1 MTMVDL
7 GVLFA
12 QALSGLTNASFLFL
26 MASGLS
32 LIFGVMRVLNFAH
45 GSLYMVG
52 AYVAYQCVVWLGPGE
67 TSFWVA
73 VVASATVIA
82 VLGGVIERFLFRLL
96 YTPEELYQLLF
107 TYALVLFFTDFVKVV
122 WGVKQHS
129 VSRPPSLAGHNVVF
143 GTTLPDYNL
152 FIILLGPTIALV
164 LWLALQRTRAGRL
177 IRAAALDREMLE
189 TLGVNVNLLYLG
201 TFVVGSFLAGLAGAL
216 ITPVAA
222 IVPGMDAEIIIALFI
237 IVVIGG
243 LGSFWGTFL
252 GSVIYGLV
260 FSFGILLMPRFSL
273 FAVGA
278 LMVAVLILRP
288 TGLLGGK
295 ALK

>member
-1 MTMVDL
+1 MADVT
-7 GVLFA
+7 VLFA

-32 LIFGVMRVLNFAH
+32 LIFGVLRILNFAH

-52 AYVAYQCVVWLGPGE
+52 AYIAYQFVVWFGPSE
-67 TSFWVA
+67 LTFWGA
-73 VVASATVIA
+73 VVLAATIVAI
-82 VLGGVIERFLFRLL
+82 LGGLIERFLLRHL
-96 YTPEELYQLLF
+96 YSREELYQLLF
-107 TYALVLFFTDFVKVV
+107 TYALVLFFTDLVKLI
-122 WGVKQHS
+122 WGVEQHS
-129 VSRPPSLAGHNVVF
+129 VSRPPSLSASSSLL

-152 FIILLGPTIALV
+152 FIILLGPAIALV
-164 LWLALQRTRAGRL
+164 LWVVLQRTKAGRL

-189 TLGVNVNLLYLG
+189 ALGVNVNRLYLG
-201 TFVVGSFLAGLAGAL
+201 TFVLGSFLAGLAGAL
-216 ITPVAA
+216 VAPVAA

-252 GSVIYGLV
+252 GAVIYGLV

-288 TGLLGGK
+288 TGLLGGG